1 MVSMAGMQSARS
13 AFRGVLYIFFSS
25 SILSEDEASLVSP
38 AGPSPS
44 WLKFCPLFSPVY
56 ISTVHYSLSSSRS
69 DGGFW
74 PWNRSRWI

>member
-56 ISTVHYSLSSSRS
+56 IHYFIVHRLARAR
-69 DGGFW
+69 GA
-74 PWNRSRWI
+74 P